1 MFPAGFAVYI
11 TSDFTKLR
19 MYTDHKI
26 REAEYFWNCAK
37 KSQARSEIETF
48 NYSAFFSA
56 FLSATFVLQA
66 EYKHTEG
73 FEEAYQELQ
82 KALADSQVFSELK
95 EARNTVLKEGA
106 KVPTFQI
113 RATDDKTGDEM
124 TTEAEPAGF
133 NVGTDFGYSLSYTFG
148 PNRGIIYP
156 PDTPR
161 EELDAIVLMAVFE
174 ATKGFNSSVAQRK
187 VFIRVKPGGTPFDI
201 DEFHLQVGNG
211 INMIQC
217 CAERLRRI
225 KYPKLLSQP

>member
-1 MFPAGFAVYI
+1 
-11 TSDFTKLR
+11 

-26 REAEYFWNCAK
+26 REAEYFWSCAK
-37 KSQARSEIETF
+37 NSQARSEIEAF

-56 FLSATFVLQA
+56 FRSATFVLQA

-73 FEEAYQELQ
+73 FVDVYGELQ

-106 KVPTFQI
+106 KVPTFLI
-113 RATDDKTGDEM
+113 TTTDDKTGDEM
-124 TTEAEPAGF
+124 TTEVEPAGF
-133 NVGTDFGYSLSYTFG
+133 NAGTDLVFSLSYKFG
-148 PNRGIIYP
+148 PNRGNFYP

-161 EELDAIVLMAVFE
+161 EERDALVLMALFE
-174 ATKGFNSSVAQRK
+174 ATQGFNYAHTQRK
-187 VFIRVKPGGTPFDI
+187 VFIRVRPGGTLFEI

-211 INMIQC
+211 INMIRL

-225 KYPKLLSQP
+225 KYPKLSTQP

>member
-1 MFPAGFAVYI
+1 
-11 TSDFTKLR
+11 

-37 KSQARSEIETF
+37 KSQASSEIEAF

-56 FLSATFVLQA
+56 FRSATFVLQA
-66 EYKHTEG
+66 EYKHTQG
-73 FEEAYQELQ
+73 FEDAYQELQ
-82 KALADSQVFSELK
+82 KTLADSQVFSELK

-106 KVPTFQI
+106 KVPTFLI
-113 RATDDKTGDEM
+113 RTTDDKTGDEM

-133 NVGTDFGYSLSYTFG
+133 NAGTDLVGSLSYKFG
-148 PNRGIIYP
+148 PNRGDFYP

-161 EELDAIVLMAVFE
+161 EKRDAIVLGALFE
-174 ATKGFNSSVAQRK
+174 AIKDFNSSAAQHK

-211 INMIQC
+211 INMIER

-225 KYPKLLSQP
+225 KYPKLLS